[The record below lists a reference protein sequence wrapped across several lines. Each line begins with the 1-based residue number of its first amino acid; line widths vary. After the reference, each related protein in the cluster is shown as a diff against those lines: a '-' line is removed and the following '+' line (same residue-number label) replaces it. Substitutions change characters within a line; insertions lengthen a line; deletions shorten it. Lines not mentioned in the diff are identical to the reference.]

1 MISEIV
7 RNIAIMA
14 LMTVFF
20 EMMLPRGELQR
31 FARVVTG
38 LLLLLA
44 ILSPI
49 LNAFT
54 KEKILPAVT
63 SSETKSSTGILQAGE
78 DLKEKLSQDA
88 IGEYQ
93 ETLGGQIAALAGLAP
108 GAEDV
113 TAQTELEEDGSLSRV
128 TLTVSCGAKV
138 DQEVLKEKISE
149 LLINFYTLKQ
159 EQLNLIIIA
168 GKDDENG

>member
-7 RNIAIMA
+7 RNIAVMA

-54 KEKILPAVT
+54 KEKVLPVVT
-63 SSETKSSTGILQAGE
+63 SPETKSSTGILQAGE

-88 IGEYQ
+88 MGDYQ
-93 ETLGGQIAALAGLAP
+93 ETLSGQMAALAGLAP

-113 TAQTELEEDGSLSRV
+113 TVQTELEEDGSLSRV

-138 DQEVLKEKISE
+138 DQEVLKE
-149 LLINFYTLKQ
+149 
-159 EQLNLIIIA
+159 
-168 GKDDENG
+168 